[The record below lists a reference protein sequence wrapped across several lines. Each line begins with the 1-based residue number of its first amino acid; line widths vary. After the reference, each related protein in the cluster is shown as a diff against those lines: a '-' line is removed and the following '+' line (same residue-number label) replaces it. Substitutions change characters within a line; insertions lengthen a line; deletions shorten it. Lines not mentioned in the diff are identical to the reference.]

1 MRVTDRN
8 YKTILV
14 IKMVDIKALLEQRR
28 RTKKKKPVFSRKDC
42 NRKKRIEDD
51 VWRKAR
57 GVDNKQRLHRKG
69 YKKGPSSGFRAP
81 VLVRGLHKSGLIP
94 VLVSSS
100 GQLNTLSKEHGIII
114 SSQTGD
120 RKRKIIILESQKKNI
135 RILNFDAEKTAQK
148 IETELKE
155 RKEHRKK
162 SLEAK
167 EKKSI
172 DEKVKKETKKDKEEK
187 KSDQL
192 SDEEKKKLE
201 KEEKDKVLTK
211 PE

>member
-1 MRVTDRN
+1 M
-8 YKTILV
+8 

-51 VWRKAR
+51 VWRKPR
-57 GVDNKQRLHRKG
+57 GTDNKQRLHKKG
-69 YKKGPSSGFRAP
+69 YKKGPSSGYRAP
-81 VLVRGLHKSGLIP
+81 VLVRGLHKSGLVP
-94 VLVSSS
+94 VIVSSPKQIS
-100 GQLNTLSKEHGIII
+100 MLSKEQGVII

-120 RKRKIIILESQKKNI
+120 RKRKIIIAEAQKKGLT
-135 RILNFDAEKTAQK
+135 ILNLNAEKTTQK
-148 IETELKE
+148 IETQLKE

-162 SLEAK
+162 QLEAK

-172 DEKVKKETKKDKEEK
+172 DEKVKKETKKEKEKEEK
-187 KSDQL
+187 KPDQT

-201 KEEKDKVLTK
+201 KEEKDKILTK

>member
-1 MRVTDRN
+1 
-8 YKTILV
+8 
-14 IKMVDIKALLEQRR
+14 MVDIKALLEQRR
-28 RTKKKKPVFSRKDC
+28 RTKKKMPVFSRKDC

-57 GVDNKQRLHRKG
+57 GVDNKQRLNRKG
-69 YKKGPSSGFRAP
+69 YKKGPSSGYQAP
-81 VLVRGLHKSGLIP
+81 ILVRGLHKSGLIP
-94 VLVSSS
+94 MMVSSPD
-100 GQLNTLSKEHGIII
+100 QLNNLSKEHGIII

-120 RKRKIIILESQKKNI
+120 RKRKIIILEAQKRNL
-135 RILNFDAEKTAQK
+135 RILNLDAEKRTQK
-148 IETELKE
+148 IETELIE

-172 DEKVKKETKKDKEEK
+172 DEKVKKETKKDKDKEEK
-187 KSDQL
+187 KPDQS

-201 KEEKDKVLTK
+201 KDEKDKILTK